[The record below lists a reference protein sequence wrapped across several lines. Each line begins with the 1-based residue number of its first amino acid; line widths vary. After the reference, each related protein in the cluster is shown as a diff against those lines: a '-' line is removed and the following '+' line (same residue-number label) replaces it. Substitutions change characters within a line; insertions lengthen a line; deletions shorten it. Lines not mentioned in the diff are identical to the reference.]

1 MKELDPWTLD
11 LDGTTL
17 IEASAGTGKTYTLTT
32 FYLRLLVEEDL
43 LPSEILVVTYTQAA
57 TAELRERVRE
67 RIREAIAAGEASDA
81 EAEAFDPELRRLGLA
96 ARDGARAAGGPDPLR
111 RALQE
116 FDEAAIFTIHGFC
129 QRSLQ
134 RHAFESC
141 VAFDAELIEAPDLLE
156 ETLVRDLWARGLA
169 EQESDFV
176 EWLLEGRGRRWQFE
190 PRALKRNLLDLL
202 GADEEMP
209 VLPGGAA
216 TEQDDS
222 DWVALRAQRLE
233 DRMRWALAWQASR
246 ARVVPWLLD
255 GGDLNG
261 NQYRRAKL
269 EAVWIP
275 ELDAWCEALATDR
288 YGDRSACFELPKWW
302 EKLTPT
308 VLAKGVKKK
317 HAPLEDPVFENFAA
331 VLSSTANL
339 EAAFSVRAL
348 AMRRRFV
355 EQARAEARRRR
366 EERHLLVFDD
376 LLCELR
382 NALRPPQGARLVALL
397 RREYR
402 FALIDEFQDTDPVQ
416 YEIFRRVWHREGQH
430 DGEAPRAGLV
440 LIGDPK
446 QAIYSFRGA
455 DLFTYLSARSDAAGA
470 SYGLRTNWRSD
481 PGLIRVVNALFGT
494 PEQAF
499 GFDEIGFHPV
509 APRPKAVS
517 ELRTRERSGAGLRV
531 LLADRAGIAT
541 GESLEKGKGKTAEL
555 PLRFGR
561 TELMQA
567 FARDV
572 AELLDSD
579 ARIGDR
585 PVAPSDV
592 AVLCRTRRELA
603 RARRAL
609 ETLGIPCVDR
619 GETDVFESREAWEL
633 LCVLRAMLRSGNP
646 DRLRAALA
654 TGALG
659 WDAAALAALSD
670 DSSQLGEIS
679 ERYAEYARIWTQSG
693 FMRALET
700 WRRQEGVTTRLLALV
715 DGDRRLTNWLH
726 LTELLQTLQ
735 TSSAD
740 RSPSRSGLADWLERA
755 IAAPEIRSVFGAD
768 ASLLRLERDDQAVSL
783 VTLHRSKGLE
793 YEIVYLPS
801 LWEDASPRGPS
812 DVLAGSDE
820 GRNPPIRCYDP
831 DAGRRVLDLGG
842 PRYVEHAARQ
852 KEEVL
857 SEQLRLLYVGLTRA
871 KRQCVVL
878 WGAIG
883 RGHYASTPIAWLLHA
898 PEWQGEGKQR
908 STSGKEIRGW
918 DDDRWRRIWTAL
930 GAAAG
935 EGALSLHAADWSP
948 RQRWQAPVAH
958 EPALLFDGMPRSLP
972 RARITTSFSGLVRG
986 ARRVTEI
993 SIGPAAVGRDLDIDV
1008 EGVAVSDSD
1017 ESAALAAEMHAFPRG
1032 AEAGSLLHDVLEQVD
1047 FAVWREDEVRELAIR
1062 ALGRNALALHHQEQI
1077 VHVVRSVAHT
1087 PLRRD
1092 PVPFCLADVDS
1103 GQFRAEMEF
1112 TLAAPGAEPSGG
1124 LRPMA
1129 LADLLGKANP
1139 TSPLGRYA
1147 ERAARLE
1154 WRELHGYLRGFIDAV
1169 FFDGERYFLIDYKSN
1184 HLGSQQADYRIGK
1197 LLTAMIEHD
1206 YVLQYLI
1213 YSIALDRHLSR
1224 SLAGY
1229 DYDVHFGGVY
1239 YLFLRGMAEE
1249 HEPGCGIFH
1258 DRPDIGTLRAVSALC
1273 GAGRMGDA

>member
-1 MKELDPWTLD
+1 MKELDPWRLD

-67 RIREAIAAGEASDA
+67 RIREAIAAGEASDS
-81 EAEAFDPELRRLGLA
+81 EAQAFDPKLRWLGLA
-96 ARDGARAAGGPDPLR
+96 ARDAAQAAGGPDPLR

-129 QRSLQ
+129 QRILQ
-134 RHAFESC
+134 RHAFESG
-141 VAFDAELIEAPDLLE
+141 VAFDAELIEASDLLQ

-169 EQESDFV
+169 EEETDFV

-190 PRALKRNLLDLL
+190 PGALKRNLLDQL

-209 VLPGGAA
+209 VLPDGAA
-216 TEQDDS
+216 TPQHDS
-222 DWVALRAQRLE
+222 DWETLRAQRVK
-233 DRMRWALAWQASR
+233 DRVRWALAWQVSR

-255 GGDLNG
+255 GDDLNG
-261 NQYRRAKL
+261 NQYRRAQL

-275 ELDAWCEALATDR
+275 ELDAWSEALAKDQR
-288 YGDRSACFELPKWW
+288 GDRSACFELPKWW

-308 VLAKGVKKK
+308 GLAKGVKKK
-317 HAPLEDPVFENFAA
+317 HAPLEDSVFEAFEA
-331 VLSSTANL
+331 VLSSSVNL
-339 EAAFSVRAL
+339 EAAFSARAL

-355 EQARAEARRRR
+355 NQARAEARRRR

-382 NALRPPQGARLVALL
+382 TALRPPQGTRLVELL

-430 DGEAPRAGLV
+430 EGEAARGGLV

-455 DLFTYLSARSDAAGA
+455 DLFTYLSARSDAAG
-470 SYGLRTNWRSD
+470 STYGLHTNWRSD

-499 GFDEIGFHPV
+499 GFHEIGFHPV

-517 ELRTRERSGAGLRV
+517 GLCARERSRAGLRV
-531 LLADRAGIAT
+531 LLVDRESAGIQT
-541 GESLEKGKGKTAEL
+541 GARLEKEKSRPTEL

-561 TELMQA
+561 TELMKA

-572 AELLDSD
+572 ADLLDSD
-579 ARIGDR
+579 VTIGDR
-585 PVAPSDV
+585 SVAPSDV
-592 AVLCRTRRELA
+592 AVLCRTQRELA

-609 ETLGIPCVDR
+609 EALGIPCVDR

-646 DRLRAALA
+646 DRLRSALA

-659 WDAAALAALSD
+659 WDAAALVTLTD

-679 ERYAEYARIWTQSG
+679 ERYAEYARIWSQSG

-700 WRRQEGVTTRLLALV
+700 WRRQEGVTPRLLALV

-726 LTELLQTLQ
+726 LAELLQSLQ
-735 TSSAD
+735 TSLSD
-740 RSPSRSGLADWLERA
+740 RSPSRSSLADWLERA
-755 IAAPEIRSVFGAD
+755 IADPEIRSVFGSE

-783 VTLHRSKGLE
+783 VTLHRSKGLQ

-812 DVLAGSDE
+812 DDSARSDQ
-820 GRNPPIRCYDP
+820 GRNPPIRCHDP

-842 PRYVEHAARQ
+842 PCYAEHVARQ

-871 KRQCVVL
+871 KRQCVVV

-898 PEWQGEGKQR
+898 PEWQREGKER
-908 STSGKEIRGW
+908 STSEKEIRGW
-918 DDDRWRRIWTAL
+918 DDERWRRAWTAL
-930 GAAAG
+930 GEAAG

-948 RQRWQAPVAH
+948 RERWQAPVADK
-958 EPALLFDGMPRSLP
+958 PVLGFDRIPRSLP
-972 RARITTSFSGLVRG
+972 RARITTSFTGLVRG
-986 ARRVTEI
+986 ARRATEI
-993 SIGPAAVGRDLDIDV
+993 AIGPAAVGRDLDIDIDI
-1008 EGVAVSDSD
+1008 ERVALSDSIG
-1017 ESAALAAEMHAFPRG
+1017 SSHLAAEMDAFPRG
-1032 AEAGSLLHDVLEQVD
+1032 AEAGTLLHDVLEQVD
-1047 FAVWREDEVRELAIR
+1047 FGAWREAAVRELAIR
-1062 ALGRNALALHHQEQI
+1062 AL
-1077 VHVVRSVAHT
+1077 
-1087 PLRRD
+1087 
-1092 PVPFCLADVDS
+1092 
-1103 GQFRAEMEF
+1103 
-1112 TLAAPGAEPSGG
+1112 
-1124 LRPMA
+1124 
-1129 LADLLGKANP
+1129 
-1139 TSPLGRYA
+1139 
-1147 ERAARLE
+1147 
-1154 WRELHGYLRGFIDAV
+1154 
-1169 FFDGERYFLIDYKSN
+1169 
-1184 HLGSQQADYRIGK
+1184 
-1197 LLTAMIEHD
+1197 
-1206 YVLQYLI
+1206 
-1213 YSIALDRHLSR
+1213 
-1224 SLAGY
+1224 
-1229 DYDVHFGGVY
+1229 
-1239 YLFLRGMAEE
+1239 
-1249 HEPGCGIFH
+1249 
-1258 DRPDIGTLRAVSALC
+1258 
-1273 GAGRMGDA
+1273 